1 MKHNHTWSTLIASLL
16 MLSGAFL
23 SSCKK
28 DDPSEIAQN
37 IHREFEPS
45 YSTEATT
52 IRQGESVT
60 ITVTGAQATTDPT
73 GIIWALNG
81 KVVARGV
88 SYTFHPSEPGHYT
101 LIFSS
106 ADRTLSITREYT
118 VLDPPPFPKFPDPE
132 INKDATPYITK
143 VLEYLPAVGQFVNEL
158 PEYEDG
164 DTQEAMNA
172 KALEYLAD
180 NQRSLV
186 TLGGWGGYIVVG
198 FDHTILNVPG
208 KRDFRV
214 LGNAFYAN
222 DNKDP
227 YDGGSCEPG
236 IIMVAYD
243 ANRNGKPDENEWY
256 EIQGSAHVD
265 HTKEPWFDMI
275 KKVPGSDMNF
285 YYRDYEMTYERP
297 TKEEFTDTGVPFVGI
312 VNYVHWTDNRGGKG
326 WLPKNTF
333 HKQTY
338 YPKWIKGDKYT
349 LRGTRLPQNS
359 RDQSGVGRYFV
370 LFKFRYGYV
379 DNEKNN
385 LDDSAID
392 IDWAIDKYGRKV
404 HLPGVDFIRVHTGIN
419 QVNGW
424 LGENSTELSGI
435 NDLHVLKEDIPT
447 RK

>member
-1 MKHNHTWSTLIASLL
+1 

-37 IHREFEPS
+37 IYREFEPN

-52 IRQGESVT
+52 IHQGESVT

-106 ADRTLSITREYT
+106 ADRTLSIKREYT

-222 DNKDP
+222 ENKDP

-236 IIMVAYD
+236 VIMVAYD

-265 HTKEPWFDMI
+265 HTKEPLFDMV
-275 KKVPGSDMNF
+275 KKVPGSDM
-285 YYRDYEMTYERP
+285 
-297 TKEEFTDTGVPFVGI
+297 
-312 VNYVHWTDNRGGKG
+312 
-326 WLPKNTF
+326 
-333 HKQTY
+333 
-338 YPKWIKGDKYT
+338 
-349 LRGTRLPQNS
+349 
-359 RDQSGVGRYFV
+359 
-370 LFKFRYGYV
+370 
-379 DNEKNN
+379 
-385 LDDSAID
+385 
-392 IDWAIDKYGRKV
+392 
-404 HLPGVDFIRVHTGIN
+404 
-419 QVNGW
+419 
-424 LGENSTELSGI
+424 
-435 NDLHVLKEDIPT
+435 
-447 RK
+447 